1 MTDDPSSK
9 GSRENLV
16 WRPATELSAALEA
29 GDVAAEEVTSAF
41 LDRSRAADP
50 ALSTYLEITEEAALD
65 AARRADDAR
74 ASGRRDSPF
83 AGIPIAYKDLFSTT
97 GIRTT
102 AGSQILHNWVPP
114 YDATVVDRGHRAG
127 LPMLGKTNMDEFAMG
142 SSTENSGFMPGRNP
156 WDPERVPGGSSGGSA
171 AIVAAGGAPWAW
183 GTDTGGSVRQPASL
197 CGVVGVKPTYGR
209 VSRYGIVAFASSLD
223 QAGPFARTVQDA
235 AALLELV
242 AGHDPRDSTSIP
254 EGPPDLLAGID
265 GGIDG
270 MRIGVVKEFRG
281 EGIQPGVRTRV
292 DEAYERLARLGATL
306 EEVSLPSFEHGISAY
321 YLVAPAE
328 ASANL
333 ARYDGVRYGLR
344 SEGNDIVEMT
354 SRTRDEGFGPEVK
367 RRVMLGTYALSAGY
381 YDAYYGK
388 AQKVRTL
395 IIQELERAYESVDLI
410 VCPTSP
416 TTAFKLGE
424 RTDNPLEMYL
434 SDIFTVPVNLAGNAG
449 ISVPC
454 GLSPDDGLP
463 VGLQVIAKA
472 LDEKTMFRA
481 AYAFEQDLGWINSP
495 DSRPPL
501 EAAVRGGSVS

>member
-1 MTDDPSSK
+1 MS
-9 GSRENLV
+9 ELI
-16 WRPATELSAALEA
+16 WRSAVDLASALESGDVSATEI
-29 GDVAAEEVTSAF
+29 THAF
-41 LDRSRAADP
+41 LDRSRAVSDSLGA
-50 ALSTYLEITEEAALD
+50 YLEITQEQALEGARAAD
-65 AARRADDAR
+65 ERRAAGR
-74 ASGRRDSPF
+74 ASSPYD
-83 AGIPIAYKDLFSTT
+83 GIPIAYKDLFSTA
-97 GIRTT
+97 GVRTT
-102 AGSQILHNWVPP
+102 AGSRILENWIPP
-114 YDATVVDRGHRAG
+114 YDSTVVARGHAAG

-142 SSTENSGFMPGRNP
+142 SSTENSGFGLARNP
-156 WDPERVPGGSSGGSA
+156 WDTERVPGGSSGGSA

-197 CGVVGVKPTYGR
+197 SGIVGVKPTYGR

-223 QAGPFARTVQDA
+223 QASPFTRTVKDA
-235 AALLELV
+235 AALLEMV

-254 EGPPDLLAGID
+254 QDAPSLLQGIED
-265 GGIDG
+265 GIDG
-270 MRIGVVKEFRG
+270 MRIGVVREFRG
-281 EGIQPGVRTRV
+281 EGLQPGVRTRV

-344 SEGNDIVEMT
+344 VPGDDIVQMT
-354 SRTRDEGFGPEVK
+354 SRTRNQGFGAEVK
-367 RRVMLGTYALSAGY
+367 RRIMLGTYALSAGY

-395 IIQELERAYESVDLI
+395 IIKELEEAYSKVDLI

-463 VGLQVIAKA
+463 VGLQVIAPA
-472 LDEKTMFRA
+472 LDEATMFRA
-481 AYAFEQDLGWINSP
+481 AYAFEQDFGWIVSP
-495 DSRPPL
+495 ESRPPMNVA
-501 EAAVRGGSVS
+501 EGSTA